1 MSKRICLVEDDAI
14 MGESLQDRLRMEGY
28 AVSWFTETVAAEA
41 ALTSDRFAVVI
52 SDIRLPDAD
61 GGEWFRRL
69 QSSYGGAL
77 PPFIFITGF
86 GTIDAAVG
94 LVKDGAADYL
104 TKPFNLDALVARV
117 AGLSE
122 NGGAEQGGD
131 AAPDPV
137 LGVSPAMRDVEGQ
150 LRRVGAA
157 RAGCLI
163 TGESGTGKEFAAR
176 YLHQWTPHHG
186 ELVAVN
192 CGALTESLLE
202 AELFGH
208 ERGAF
213 TGAQRRH
220 QGLFEQAQGGTLLL
234 DEIGEMSATMQV
246 KLLRVIQERRIR
258 RVGGER
264 SIPVDVQLVF
274 ATHRDLR
281 AMVSAGAFREDL
293 YYRINVVHVR
303 LPPLR
308 ERPEDILWFAR
319 AFLREIAGDAPPRT
333 LSPAAERVLM
343 GAPWPGNLRELHHAL
358 ERAVIMSDA
367 AVLEPRDLFPEID
380 EPAADNGTLSD
391 YLKAC
396 EKQRILATLQDRDGQ
411 IQASADALG
420 ISRKSLWERMR
431 RYGIRARDLV
441 SGRARGS

>member
-1 MSKRICLVEDDAI
+1 MSVRICVVEDDPI

-28 AVSWFTETVAAEA
+28 VVEWFTAAAEA
-41 ALTSDRFAVVI
+41 EASLGECSFAVVI
-52 SDIRLPDAD
+52 CDIRLQDAD
-61 GGEWFRRL
+61 GGDWFRRL
-69 QSSYGGAL
+69 RASHGHRL

-86 GTIDAAVG
+86 GTVGAAVG
-94 LVKDGAADYL
+94 LIKDGAADYL
-104 TKPFNLDALVARV
+104 TKPFDLDTLVERV
-117 AGLSE
+117 QTLAT
-122 NGGAEQGGD
+122 NGVP
-131 AAPDPV
+131 AADDTEVPDPA
-137 LGVSPAMRDVEGQ
+137 LGVSSAMRDVEAQ

-163 TGESGTGKEFAAR
+163 TGESGTGKEYAAR
-176 YLHQWTPHHG
+176 YLHRFTPHSG

-220 QGLFEQAQGGTLLL
+220 RGLFEQARGGTLLL

-246 KLLRVIQERRIR
+246 KLLRVIQERLIR
-258 RVGGER
+258 RVGGEQ

-281 AMVSAGAFREDL
+281 AMVAAGQFREDL

-319 AFLREIAGDAPPRT
+319 GFLRELAGEQAPRT
-333 LSPAAERVLM
+333 LGPGAEQALM
-343 GAPWPGNLRELHHAL
+343 TCPWPGNLRELYHVL
-358 ERAVIMSDA
+358 ERAVIMSDTP
-367 AVLEPRDLFPEID
+367 VLEAADLFPD
-380 EPAADNGTLSD
+380 GGDAAADHDTLAD

-441 SGRARGS
+441 GGRGTG